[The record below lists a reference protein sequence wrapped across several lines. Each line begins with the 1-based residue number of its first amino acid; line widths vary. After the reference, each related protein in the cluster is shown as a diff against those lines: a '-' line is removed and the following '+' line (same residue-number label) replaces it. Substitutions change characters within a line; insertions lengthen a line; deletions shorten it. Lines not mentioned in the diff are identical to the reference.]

1 MTRISERVKGGGAVL
16 KIYKTYYSFLLKY
29 KWRFAALTLL
39 VVATGVAGAVQPYFY
54 KLFVDAI
61 PRSNYREL
69 MYILGAFIGVKILE
83 IILNVF
89 KYIAGDWVALPA
101 GRDLRLTV
109 VKKIQDLDFAYHQSK
124 STGSLISA
132 IKRGDGSFFG
142 FFHAVNMQLSR
153 IVVEF
158 IVMFIFFIFLRW
170 EIALLLAVSFGL
182 NIVLTKYL
190 IALNIQRRREFNTA
204 EDTLSGMIVDNLINY
219 ETVKLFAKE
228 NWEIE
233 RLREYY
239 KTWTQKA
246 WNFGVSFRAIDLS
259 VGTLGN
265 ISLFLVLMFA
275 LNRLT
280 TNQFTPG
287 EFIVVLGFLSN
298 FYPKFFD
305 MVYEYRSVAK
315 QQADLEIYFAILDNE
330 TQVKDPEKPVKKTK
344 LAGEIEFKDVTFTY
358 PSGRK
363 GALRNLNLHIR
374 QGQSVAFVG
383 KSGVG
388 KTTIVKLLM
397 RFYDVQK
404 GEVLVDGVNVK
415 DFTKSQLR
423 SFMGIVPQEPVLFND
438 TILFN
443 IAYGADNVS
452 QEEIDAAVKIANLDE
467 FIKGLPEGYKTWV
480 GERGVKLSG
489 GQKQRLA
496 IARMILS
503 NPEIIIFDE
512 ATSQLD
518 SELEKAIQEAFWKAA
533 EGKTV
538 IIIAHR
544 LSTVKRVDKIV
555 VMQRGKIVE
564 EGSHRALLG
573 KDDGLYKKYWSL
585 QAEAF

>member
-1 MTRISERVKGGGAVL
+1 MWKVYR
-16 KIYKTYYSFLLKY
+16 TYYSFLLKY
-29 KWRFAALTLL
+29 KWRFAVLALL
-39 VVATGVAGAVQPYFY
+39 VVITGVAGAVQPYFY

-61 PRSNYREL
+61 PRSNYEEL

-83 IILNVF
+83 IIFNVF

-109 VKKIQDLDFAYHQSK
+109 VRKIQDLDFAYHQSK

-158 IVMFIFFIFLRW
+158 VVMFIFFIFMSW
-170 EIALLLAVSFGL
+170 EIAVLLAITFGL

-190 IALNIQRRREFNTA
+190 IANNVQKRREFNEA

-228 NWEIE
+228 DWEIE
-233 RLREYY
+233 RLRNYY
-239 KTWTQKA
+239 KHWTDKA
-246 WNFGVSFRAIDLS
+246 WGFGLSFRAIDLS

-265 ISLFLVLMFA
+265 ASLFLVLMFA
-275 LNRLT
+275 LSRLIGQ
-280 TNQFTPG
+280 QFTPG

-305 MVYEYRSVAK
+305 MVYEYRNVAK
-315 QQADLEIYFAILDNE
+315 QQADLEVYFKILENE
-330 TQVKDPEKPVKKTK
+330 TLVKDPEKAVNKKTVG
-344 LAGEIEFKDVTFTY
+344 GEVEFRNVTFTY
-358 PSGRK
+358 PSGRR
-363 GALRNLNLHIR
+363 GALKNLNLHIR

-397 RFYDVQK
+397 RFFDVQS
-404 GEVLVDGVNVK
+404 GEVLLDGINVK
-415 DFTKSQLR
+415 EFTKSQLR
-423 SFMGIVPQEPVLFND
+423 SFMGVVPQEPVLFND
-438 TILFN
+438 TIEFN
-443 IAYGADNVS
+443 IAYGADNPAK
-452 QEEIDAAVKIANLDE
+452 EEIQAAAKIAHLDE

-503 NPEIIIFDE
+503 NPQIIIFDE

-518 SELEKAIQEAFWKAA
+518 SESEKAIQEAFWRLVA

-538 IIIAHR
+538 IVIAHR

-555 VMQRGKIVE
+555 VMQKGKIAE
-564 EGSHRALLG
+564 EGSHRALLAN
-573 KDDGLYKKYWSL
+573 KNGLYNRYWSL

>member
-1 MTRISERVKGGGAVL
+1 M
-16 KIYKTYYSFLLKY
+16 LKY
-29 KWRFAALTLL
+29 KWRFAVLALL
-39 VVATGVAGAVQPYFY
+39 VISTGIAGAVQPYFY

-61 PRSNYREL
+61 PRANQKEL
-69 MYILGAFIGVKILE
+69 FWILGTFIAVKVLE

-153 IVVEF
+153 IIVEF
-158 IVMFIFFIFLRW
+158 IVMLIFFFFIRPEL
-170 EIALLLAVSFGL
+170 ALILVVTFAL

-190 IALNIQRRREFNTA
+190 IAHNVQKRREFNAA

-233 RLREYY
+233 RLRNYY
-239 KTWTQKA
+239 KVWTKSA
-246 WNFGVSFRAIDLS
+246 WDFGLSFRVIDLT

-265 ISLFLVLMFA
+265 ASLFVVLLLA
-275 LNRLT
+275 LNKVT
-280 TNQFTPG
+280 TQQFTPG
-287 EFIVVLGFLSN
+287 EFIVILGFLAN

-305 MVYEYRSVAK
+305 MVYEYRNVAK
-315 QQADLEIYFAILDNE
+315 QQADLEIYFNILDNE
-330 TQVKDPEKPVKKTK
+330 TVVKDPEKPVKKTK
-344 LAGEIEFKDVTFTY
+344 VAGEIEFKNVTFTY

-363 GALRNLNLHIR
+363 GALRNLDLHIR

-397 RFYDVQK
+397 RFFDVQK
-404 GEVLVDGVNVK
+404 GEVLVDGINVK
-415 DFTKSQLR
+415 DYTKTQLR
-423 SFMGIVPQEPVLFND
+423 GFMGIVPQEPVLFND
-438 TILFN
+438 TIEFN
-443 IAYGADNVS
+443 VGYGADNVTR
-452 QEEIDAAVKIANLDE
+452 EEMDAAVKIANLDE
-467 FIKGLPEGYKTWV
+467 FINGLPDGYKTWV

-518 SELEKAIQEAFWKAA
+518 SESEKAIQEAFWKAA
-533 EGKTV
+533 AGKTV

-555 VMQRGKIVE
+555 VMQKGKIVE

-573 KDDGLYKKYWSL
+573 KEEGLYKRYWSL